1 MNTFALGLRI
11 CAVVAWSPLLL
22 GCASVSVKQE
32 SWAKGKI
39 TLPSKIYVADFAAPA
54 EVLKVDREGAELE
67 AFRAELA
74 ENFSANLREEISAGI
89 APAEPLLAATRPEK
103 GSWVVEGS
111 FLRVNQGSRLLRSL
125 IGLGAGGTKIETRTS
140 IAEVLRGGGRRPL
153 GEIETTGGSNA
164 EPGALVLPL
173 PVGSAVRLVLSA
185 TLTGVTRDLRRTA
198 RTITALMAE
207 KLQSQGMVLPGQN
220 EQVKRLGGPAG
231 SRGASGAV
239 EPAEPRPAAV
249 TSPGIRVG
257 S

>member
-1 MNTFALGLRI
+1 MNASSLGFRI
-11 CAVVAWSPLLL
+11 LAGVACLPFLV
-22 GCASVSVKQE
+22 GCASVSVKKD
-32 SWAKGKI
+32 SWTKEKI
-39 TLPSKIYVADFAAPA
+39 ALPPKVYVAEFSAPD
-54 EVLKVDREGAELE
+54 EVLKVDREGADLE
-67 AFRAELA
+67 AFRAALA
-74 ENFSANLREEISAGI
+74 EDFSANLREQITAGI
-89 APAEPLLAATRPEK
+89 APAQPLLAATRPER

-125 IGLGAGGTKIETRTS
+125 IGLGAGGTKVETRTS
-140 IAEVLRGGGRRPL
+140 IAEVLRGGGRRPI

-207 KLQSQGMVLPGQN
+207 KLQSQGMVLPGQS
-220 EQVKRLGGPAG
+220 EPVKRLGGLAESRRAAG
-231 SRGASGAV
+231 ATKPS
-239 EPAEPRPAAV
+239 EPQPAAV